1 MPGERTVGFSVDD
14 LGRRPTSCEQLVST
28 STTRSP
34 PRRFRY
40 VHFGLPDGRLYELVE
55 INSG

>member
-1 MPGERTVGFSVDD
+1 MADC
-14 LGRRPTSCEQLVST
+14 GRLVST

-34 PRRFRY
+34 PTGRFRY